1 MPTSHDVAR
10 LAGVSQST
18 VSRALRGEAGIAA
31 ATVARVQAAAE
42 ALNYAPSETGRALS
56 TRRTWSVGI
65 FAGELTNP
73 FYPELVEPVRHFLAE
88 KGYRSIL
95 LDDLPTKERIVHG
108 VMDGAIV
115 TSAVTGC
122 SVVSQLVEAQMPFV
136 LANRTLDAVVADACH
151 ADNET
156 GGALAARFLLELGHT
171 RISALFGPRDTS
183 TGREREHGFRTEL
196 AKVGMTLPAHLGAHC
211 DFTEREGHAAAM
223 RLLDLSE
230 PPTAIFC
237 ANDVVAFGA
246 LNAARD
252 ARREVGKNLTV
263 IGFDDIAMS
272 AWQTIG
278 LTTIGYDFALM
289 AEQSVSLLDRRIT
302 DPSAD
307 SRIDVLPVRVIERG
321 THHRPGAQNA
331 GSELQQGNAFGER
344 GRAH

>member
-31 ATVARVQAAAE
+31 TTVARVQAAAT

-73 FYPELVEPVRHFLAE
+73 FYPELVEPVRHFLAQ

-95 LDDLPTKERIVHG
+95 LDDQPATERIVHG

-115 TSAVTGC
+115 TSALTG
-122 SVVSQLVEAQMPFV
+122 SPVVSQLVEAQVPFV
-136 LANRTLDAVVADACH
+136 LANRTLDEVTADACH

-183 TGREREHGFRTEL
+183 TGRQREHGFRTEL
-196 AKVGMTLPAHLGAHC
+196 AKAGMSLPADLGAHC
-211 DFTEREGHAAAM
+211 DFTERESHAAAA
-223 RLLDLSE
+223 RLLGLPA

-246 LNAARD
+246 LNAAHEASLR
-252 ARREVGKNLTV
+252 VGKDLTV
-263 IGFDDIAMS
+263 LGFDDIAMS

-278 LTTIGYDFALM
+278 LTTIGYDFARM
-289 AEQSVSLLDRRIT
+289 AEQSVALLDRRIT
-302 DPSAD
+302 DPAAET
-307 SRIDVLPVRVIERG
+307 RVDVLPVRIIERG
-321 THHRPGAQNA
+321 THHRPGV
-331 GSELQQGNAFGER
+331 
-344 GRAH
+344 

>member
-31 ATVARVQAAAE
+31 TTIARVQAAAE

-56 TRRTWSVGI
+56 TRKTRSVGI

-73 FYPELVEPVRHFLAE
+73 FYPELVEPVRHFLSE
-88 KGYRSIL
+88 RGYRSIL
-95 LDDLPTKERIVHG
+95 LDDLPAKERIERG

-122 SVVSQLVEAQMPFV
+122 SVVSQLIEAEVPFV
-136 LANRTLDAVVADACH
+136 LANRTLDAVDSDACC
-151 ADNET
+151 ADNGT
-156 GGALAARFLLELGHT
+156 GGALAARFLLNLGHT

-183 TGREREHGFRTEL
+183 TGREREHGFRREL
-196 AKVGMTLPAHLGAHC
+196 AKVGMTLPAHLGVHC
-211 DFTEREGHAAAM
+211 DFTEREAHAAATQ
-223 RLLDLSE
+223 LLALSV

-252 ARREVGKNLTV
+252 AHRDVGGNLTV

-278 LTTIGYDFALM
+278 LTTIGYDLALM
-289 AEQSVSLLDRRIT
+289 AERSVSLLHRRIT
-302 DPSAD
+302 DPSAA
-307 SRIDVLPVRVIERG
+307 SRIDVLPVRIIERG
-321 THHRPGAQNA
+321 THHRPGAH
-331 GSELQQGNAFGER
+331 GSGSDL
-344 GRAH
+344 